1 MSGDSCKGEITSQS
15 EPAWRA
21 AGKQVGLQIWRIVN
35 FKVTTWPKEDY
46 GKFYDGDSYI
56 VLNTYKDNDQLL
68 YDVHFWIGK
77 YSTQDE
83 YGTAAYKTVELDTYL
98 DDVPIQHREVQG
110 YESELFKSYF
120 KTIEI
125 LKGGAAS
132 GFKNVKP
139 TEYKPRLLHFHGD
152 RNQVFVK
159 EVSRHPK
166 VLDKTDVYILD
177 LGLKLLQWNGS
188 GSNKDERFKAQR
200 YMQAIVDERN
210 GKPKVEVLDEGSADQ
225 EEFITYLNEQKEEE
239 DVYICQ
245 NRIKELFRLSDASG
259 QLQFFHEKSD
269 LINKKDFDSKDVFVL
284 DIKTEI
290 FVWIGKDTSL
300 GERKNALTY
309 AHMYLQKTDHPFVPV
324 SCIKEGTTFKAFE
337 IAIAA

>member
-1 MSGDSCKGEITSQS
+1 MKIIFCNKLIEITSQS

-120 KTIEI
+120 KTI
-125 LKGGAAS
+125 
-132 GFKNVKP
+132 
-139 TEYKPRLLHFHGD
+139 
-152 RNQVFVK
+152 
-159 EVSRHPK
+159 
-166 VLDKTDVYILD
+166 
-177 LGLKLLQWNGS
+177 
-188 GSNKDERFKAQR
+188 
-200 YMQAIVDERN
+200 
-210 GKPKVEVLDEGSADQ
+210 
-225 EEFITYLNEQKEEE
+225 
-239 DVYICQ
+239 
-245 NRIKELFRLSDASG
+245 
-259 QLQFFHEKSD
+259 
-269 LINKKDFDSKDVFVL
+269 
-284 DIKTEI
+284 
-290 FVWIGKDTSL
+290 
-300 GERKNALTY
+300 
-309 AHMYLQKTDHPFVPV
+309 
-324 SCIKEGTTFKAFE
+324 
-337 IAIAA
+337 